1 MEAKVVG
8 DWLEGKSA
16 PQFKNDGMLDEAT
29 GRLIL
34 KEAFEAQGFTI
45 AENYPMQT
53 VELDGYDPAA
63 RVGYEYSTR
72 EDGLDMNQLEGL
84 MAQNQCRLFVIDED
98 LADDAQDILNA
109 VFEFFRELETRA
121 E

>member
-1 MEAKVVG
+1 
-8 DWLEGKSA
+8 
-16 PQFKNDGMLDEAT
+16 MLDEAT

-34 KEAFEAQGFTI
+34 KEAFEAQGFNIT
-45 AENYPMQT
+45 ENYPLHAQNSV
-53 VELDGYDPAA
+53 VELDGYDPVA

-72 EDGLDMNQLEGL
+72 EDGLDFNLLDGF
-84 MAQNQCRLFVIDED
+84 MAENHCRLFVIDEE
-98 LADDAQDILNA
+98 LALDAQGVLNA

>member
-1 MEAKVVG
+1 
-8 DWLEGKSA
+8 
-16 PQFKNDGMLDEAT
+16 MLDEAT

-34 KEAFEAQGFTI
+34 REAFEAQGFKIT
-45 AENYPMQT
+45 ENYRLQVAQSR

-72 EDGLDMNQLEGL
+72 EDGLDFKLLDGL
-84 MAQNQCRLFVIDED
+84 MAQNQCRLFVIDEE
-98 LADDAQDILNA
+98 LADDAQDILSA
-109 VFEFFRELETRA
+109 VFEFFRELEARA

>member
-1 MEAKVVG
+1 
-8 DWLEGKSA
+8 
-16 PQFKNDGMLDEAT
+16 MLNEAT

-34 KEAFEAQGFTI
+34 KEAFEAQGFKIT
-45 AENYPMQT
+45 ENYSLPVDHSV
-53 VELDGYDPAA
+53 VELDGYDPVA

-72 EDGLDMNQLEGL
+72 EDGLDWNLLDGL
-84 MAQNQCRLFVIDED
+84 MAQNHCRLFVIDEE
-98 LADDAQDILNA
+98 LAEEAQYILSA